1 MSKNSETNARSTLD
15 VLTGMEVDVHA
26 ASELAAA
33 LDVMVD
39 TIRDERQPS
48 FKRVALLACDAAEA
62 VRVAWREAVASA
74 VREESDTDKRA
85 RLTVIPG

>member
-48 FKRVALLACDAAEA
+48 FKRVACSPAMQRKPCGSLG
-62 VRVAWREAVASA
+62 
-74 VREESDTDKRA
+74 A
-85 RLTVIPG
+85 RLWRQP